1 MNHHE
6 KKNPVTSTP
15 STRSGRPL
23 PRLSDLPACTKL
35 LALGYTAEY
44 ARNLTVSD
52 LRRCLESSP
61 ASGNAPIEQAD
72 APDGSKEDR
81 PLRSCVETASEL
93 LLSPRTIA
101 HRAFGKRRQ
110 RRAMLE
116 SGQRSDLGF
125 LAAATGSVHETSRVS
140 AGADPAGY
148 PAHSTPGACAATFLQ
163 HLAAAAGQ
171 RSAHR
176 WSVLVSKSDGTLGVE
191 EAARVCGVSD
201 ETIRRRLRAGRFAGA
216 HREGGVASAWR
227 IPVADLLAEGFR
239 PRFESEGTT
248 LMPPEELEELRREL
262 AVARAIAD
270 ERAARIAHL
279 EAQLTALTAVV
290 QTIGATR

>member
-1 MNHHE
+1 MNHHA
-6 KKNPVTSTP
+6 KKNPVTSTL

-23 PRLSDLPACTKL
+23 PRFSDLPTCTKL
-35 LALGYTAEY
+35 LALGYTTEY
-44 ARNLTVSD
+44 ARNLTVPD
-52 LRRCLESSP
+52 LRRWLESRP
-61 ASGNAPIEQAD
+61 ASGNAPILEAD
-72 APDGSKEDR
+72 ASGGASTSSEVRKGVEIASD
-81 PLRSCVETASEL
+81 LRFSS
-93 LLSPRTIA
+93 RTIA
-101 HRAFGKRRQ
+101 RRKFEKRRQ
-110 RRAMLE
+110 LRVMLE

-140 AGADPAGY
+140 DGADPAGY
-148 PAHSTPGACAATFLQ
+148 PAHSTPSACAATLLQ
-163 HLAAAAGQ
+163 HLAAAATQ
-171 RSAHR
+171 RSAHH

-248 LMPPEELEELRREL
+248 SMPPGELEELRREL